1 MKKASLLCALV
12 AIIATFHIQ
21 PVQAQDYP
29 NMPQS
34 VKEYIHKHF
43 KGYNISHYEKERDII
58 NYEHKVYV
66 SNNRATFKMD
76 FDKNGKVKSIESTD
90 DNASLPKSVLP
101 VKITQHVNSKFPN
114 TRIIEWKICKSSQ
127 VVELSNDRELV
138 YDSKGNFMHID
149 D

>member
-1 MKKASLLCALV
+1 
-12 AIIATFHIQ
+12 
-21 PVQAQDYP
+21 
-29 NMPQS
+29 
-34 VKEYIHKHF
+34 
-43 KGYNISHYEKERDII
+43 
-58 NYEHKVYV
+58 
-66 SNNRATFKMD
+66 MD
-76 FDKNGKVKSIESTD
+76 FDKNGKIKSIESTD

-114 TRIIEWKICKSSQ
+114 TRIIEWKRCKGSQ